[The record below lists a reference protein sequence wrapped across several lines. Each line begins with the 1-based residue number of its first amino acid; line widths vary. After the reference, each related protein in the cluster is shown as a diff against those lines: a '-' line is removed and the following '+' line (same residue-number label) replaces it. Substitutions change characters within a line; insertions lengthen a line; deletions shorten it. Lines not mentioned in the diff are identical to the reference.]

1 MKLFGVRPRFALKTV
16 ALLLALLALSSCGKQ
31 AEEPAE
37 ESETPSPTASESVS
51 PTPSESEPEPSPTG
65 PVNPLTGEP
74 MENEDLVKARPVAVM
89 LNNIA
94 AAMPQQGNSGADI
107 IYEIIAEGGITRM
120 VGLYQSVD
128 GVGII
133 GSVRSARPYFIELAM
148 GMDAIYI
155 HAGGSEDAYSYLSAW
170 GTDHMDGVRGKY
182 SGSGLFWRDRNR
194 IAGKNY
200 VTEHSLI
207 TSGEAIEKALES
219 SGFRL
224 EHEENWTSPLAFTE
238 DGTPAGGDAANSV
251 LVHHYGNKVTRF
263 RYDEES
269 KKYLVEEYN
278 GAYIDG
284 NTGEQI
290 AVTNVVVMRAT
301 MADMRDN
308 YGHVAISLSEGDGW
322 FACGGKVVPIT
333 WKKGAYNA
341 PVTYFTEDGKP
352 LELGVGKTYVN
363 VIPKTADI
371 VCE

>member
-1 MKLFGVRPRFALKTV
+1 MKLFGARPRLALQTA

-31 AEEPAE
+31 AEEPGE
-37 ESETPSPTASESVS
+37 ESETPSPTASETVS

-74 MENEDLVKARPVAVM
+74 MEDEDQVKARPVAVM

-107 IYEIIAEGGITRM
+107 IYEVIAEGGITRM

-148 GMDAIYI
+148 GMDAVYI

-224 EHEENWTSPLAFTE
+224 EHEEGWTSPLSFTE

-263 RYDEES
+263 QYDEES

-301 MADMRDN
+301 MADMRDED
-308 YGHVAISLSEGDGW
+308 GHVAISLSEGDGW
-322 FACGGKVVPIT
+322 FACGGKVIPIT
-333 WKKGAYNA
+333 WKKGTYTA
-341 PVTYFTEDGKP
+341 PVTYYTEDGKP

-363 VIPKTADI
+363 VIPQTADI